1 MKHILSFIFLGLAV
15 VSAASAQDVV
25 LNKKLDSLFVIAS
38 SGEVDNRAQNEP
50 AMDSIAKYGV
60 DAVPYLVDK
69 FTTKSARERWTVIW
83 TLQRIGAKAVP
94 YLIQSLSRQ
103 DGLVVERVCFA
114 LGELKD
120 TTAVMPLI
128 NISTHSRWQV
138 RNEAVGALGKIGD
151 KRGGQTVVIALRDTI
166 PEVRKSGAVSCGSIK
181 HNDAI
186 PSLIQLFGD
195 TFYGARMSA
204 KEALTKLDTIRV
216 RQLLSGL
223 IQSDTTALGD
233 LACDVF
239 AQITDM
245 NSLQVLASQ
254 LKAERSERRAHA
266 ALGIITAD
274 PMNNCGFHEQFL
286 GDTYADPLT
295 RLKIQSA
302 LAVRPDAK
310 Q

>member
-1 MKHILSFIFLGLAV
+1 MKTIRTILLFCFCITAIGHAEDAV
-15 VSAASAQDVV
+15 
-25 LNKKLDSLFVIAS
+25 LKKKLDSLFVIAS
-38 SGEVDNRAQNEP
+38 SGEVDHRDQNEP
-50 AMDSIAKYGV
+50 AMDSIAKFGL

-94 YLIQSLSRQ
+94 YLVQSLNRP

-114 LGELKD
+114 LGELRD
-120 TTAVMPLI
+120 TGAVVALM
-128 NISTHSRWQV
+128 NSATHSRWQV

-151 KRGGQTVVIALRDTI
+151 KRGGPAAVAALRDTI
-166 PEVRKSGAVSCGSIK
+166 DEVRKSGAVSCGLIK

-195 TFYGARMSA
+195 SFYGARMSA
-204 KEALTKLDTIRV
+204 QEALTKLDTVKV
-216 RQLLSGL
+216 RQVLGGL

-233 LACDVF
+233 IACDVF
-239 AQITDM
+239 AQITDL

-254 LKAERSERRAHA
+254 LHASRFERRAHA

-274 PMNNCGFHEQFL
+274 PTNNCGFHDQFSN
-286 GDTYADPLT
+286 DTYADPLT
-295 RLKIQSA
+295 RQKIKSA

-310 Q
+310 K